1 MCVWGRRGG
10 GEEEEGGRYTCV
22 LCGYVCVNRLI
33 DNYVC
38 MLVG

>member
-1 MCVWGRRGG
+1 MCVGEEGGRRG
-10 GEEEEGGRYTCV
+10 ERYTCV